1 MSKYTLHFKYQAVLR
16 YLHIRSQQRTADHY
30 GISRTHLRRWIRAYQ
45 EGGIGALEHP
55 QSKTMP
61 QHRKNPFI
69 ADKPD
74 HEKTQ
79 AELIEEL
86 CYMRAKVA
94 YLKELKALSRKQ
106 TEKDKAKP
114 SKHWGRNTRSNTCR
128 TSQTCPKAA
137 FTTITKTDP
146 TPTQPTKPSL
156 SKPTGGIKD
165 ATGKGALPP
174 HWVGTAKKRR
184 G

>member
-1 MSKYTLHFKYQAVLR
+1 
-16 YLHIRSQQRTADHY
+16 RSQQRTADHY

-74 HEKTQ
+74 QEKTQ

-94 YLKELKALSRKQ
+94 YLKELKALSQKR

-114 SKHWGRNTRSNTCR
+114 SKH
-128 TSQTCPKAA
+128 
-137 FTTITKTDP
+137 
-146 TPTQPTKPSL
+146 
-156 SKPTGGIKD
+156 
-165 ATGKGALPP
+165 
-174 HWVGTAKKRR
+174 
-184 G
+184 